1 MRDSVFSIVNL
12 LIIGGGAFL
21 LSIIINRFFLRFA
34 HTLGIRNK
42 NDVTIRWSLDSKPSL
57 GGISFYIVFLV
68 GFMFY
73 AIYFGQEDVFKNESL
88 LGLFYAVSIAFLLGL
103 SDDAYDTKPLIKLLL
118 QILCGLVLIKTGNGV
133 NLFEHQW
140 LNFIITIL
148 WVVGIMNS
156 INMLDNMDGIT
167 TIISISIITAVIF
180 ILVPFSLN
188 NNIDIFFLIT
198 ALGSLFGFLAFN
210 HPPAKMFMGDTGSQ
224 FLGVLLAYF
233 SIKYL
238 WNNGIEISNYSIF
251 SNVTLVITAFSL
263 PLMDTIIVSMNRI
276 LRGRSPMIGGKDHT
290 THHLVY
296 KGFSEPSV
304 FYIFTILGIISGM
317 LTFIFQRYIPFNSY
331 SYLVLWCY
339 FIALF
344 LLFFR
349 LTRKQKSMVDKN
361 EGKTD

>member
-12 LIIGGGAFL
+12 LLIGGGAFL
-21 LSIIINRFFLRFA
+21 LSIIINRFFLKFA

-42 NDVTIRWSLDSKPSL
+42 NDVTIRWSPTSRPSL

-73 AIYFGQEDVFKNESL
+73 AIYFGQEDVFKNEGL
-88 LGLFYAVSIAFLLGL
+88 LGLFYSVSTAFLLGL
-103 SDDAYDTKPLIKLLL
+103 SDDAYDTKPAIKLLL
-118 QILCGLVLIKTGNGV
+118 QILCGILLIKTGNGV
-133 NLFEHQW
+133 ALFNVDW
-140 LNFIITIL
+140 LNHTITIF

-167 TIISISIITAVIF
+167 TIISISIITSVIF

-198 ALGSLFGFLAFN
+198 SLGSLFGFLVFN

-238 WNNGIEISNYSIF
+238 WNNAIGTPDF
-251 SNVTLVITAFSL
+251 SPLANVSLVIVAFSL
-263 PLMDTIIVSMNRI
+263 PLIDTIIVSINRV
-276 LRGRSPMIGGKDHT
+276 LRGKSPMVGGKDHT
-290 THHLVY
+290 AHHLVY
-296 KGFSEPSV
+296 RGFSELSV
-304 FYIFTILGIISGM
+304 FYIFTLLGIVSGV
-317 LTFIFQRYIPFNSY
+317 LTFIFQRYIPYNSY

-339 FIALF
+339 FLALF
-344 LLFFR
+344 FILFR
-349 LTRKQKSMVDKN
+349 LTRRQKSIVD
-361 EGKTD
+361 GKTN

>member
-1 MRDSVFSIVNL
+1 MRESVFSIVNL
-12 LIIGGGAFL
+12 LLIGGGAFL

-42 NDVTIRWSLDSKPSL
+42 NDVTIRWSLTSKPSL

-73 AIYFGQEDVFKNESL
+73 AIYFGQEDVFENESL
-88 LGLFYAVSIAFLLGL
+88 LGLFYSVSVAFLLGL
-103 SDDAYDTKPLIKLLL
+103 SDDAYDTKPVIKLLL
-118 QILCGLVLIKTGNGV
+118 QILCGVILIKTGNGV
-133 NLFEHQW
+133 ALFGNDW
-140 LNFIITIL
+140 INYTITIF

-224 FLGVLLAYF
+224 FLGVILAYF

-238 WNNGIEISNYSIF
+238 WNNAVDTSNF
-251 SNVTLVITAFSL
+251 STFANVSLIVTAFSL
-263 PLMDTIIVSMNRI
+263 PLIDTIIVSINRL
-276 LRGRSPMIGGKDHT
+276 LRGKSPMVGGKDHT

-296 KGFSEPSV
+296 KGFSESLV
-304 FYIFTILGIISGM
+304 FYIFTLLGVTSGI
-317 LTFIFQRYIPFNSY
+317 LTFIFQRYIPYNSY
-331 SYLVLWCY
+331 SYLVLWAY
-339 FIALF
+339 FFALF
-344 LLFFR
+344 FFLFR
-349 LTRKQKSMVDKN
+349 LTRRQKSIIDSD
-361 EGKTD
+361 GKTN